1 MEPQQQSSAVQ
12 SLSIPIAIVVA
23 GALIAGAVYFS
34 SSQTGGVG
42 VGAPSVDIKD
52 VSVTDATPY
61 VGEKDAPVALAYWFD
76 YQCPFCKAFDVGH
89 PDIPIEPALPV
100 LMKEYVAVGKLRIL
114 FKDFAF
120 LGPDSTTAAL
130 YKNAVWDLYP
140 EKFYEWHEAMYRAQD
155 EENGGFGDEAS
166 ILALIR
172 TIPGLDADRI
182 TAQVTKKKSEYLERI
197 EKDRAEGASFGIN
210 GTPGI
215 ITGTTLISGADTPS
229 AFKAAID
236 AQL

>member
-1 MEPQQQSSAVQ
+1 MEPQASRATSN
-12 SLSIPIAIVVA
+12 LSIPIAIVIA

-34 SSQTGGVG
+34 GGKG
-42 VGAPSVDIKD
+42 GGGGAQAPSVNIKD
-52 VSVTDATPY
+52 VSITADTPY
-61 VGEKDAPVALAYWFD
+61 IGNENAPVTLAYWFD

-100 LMKEYVAVGKLRIL
+100 LIKEYVETGKLRIV

-130 YKNAVWDLYP
+130 YKNATWDLYP

-166 ILALIR
+166 IIALIR
-172 TIPGLDADRI
+172 TIPGLNADRLK
-182 TAQVTKKKSEYLERI
+182 TQVAQKNDEYLKRI
-197 EKDRAEGASFGIN
+197 EKDRSEGASFGIN

-215 ITGTTLISGADTPS
+215 IIGKTLIAGADTP
-229 AFKAAID
+229 ATFKAAID